1 MIEGRRGAGRCNWGV
16 LELEPS
22 DAEQKNSVWGFLV
35 QYIAGVSL
43 KLLWFPKNFVFGPSW
58 RCADRRCQIRLTGG
72 EWQNAVPSIEKMLKD
87 TRSKVICELEKSV
100 ALKAGNSGP
109 IEYIY
114 THVACS

>member
-1 MIEGRRGAGRCNWGV
+1 MQLGGPRARAQRCRAKELCLGGFGSVYRGGF
-16 LELEPS
+16 
-22 DAEQKNSVWGFLV
+22 AEVAV
-35 QYIAGVSL
+35 V
-43 KLLWFPKNFVFGPSW
+43 PKNFVFGPSW

-72 EWQNAVPSIEKMLKD
+72 EWQNAVPSIERMLKD
-87 TRSKVICELEKSV
+87 TRSKMICELEKSV